1 MAWIP
6 TVPPEEAS
14 GLLAQLYR
22 EAFARAG
29 KVFQVI
35 RLQSRRPR
43 VLRASTALYAELMLS
58 PEGRLSR
65 AQREMIA
72 TAVSRANGCHY

>member
-1 MAWIP
+1 MAWIE
-6 TVPPEEAS
+6 TVPPEKAT
-14 GLLAQLYR
+14 GLLRRLYDDAVR
-22 EAFARAG
+22 RAG

-43 VLRASTALYAELMLS
+43 VLRNSTMLYTELMFS
-58 PEGRLSR
+58 EESALSR

>member
-1 MAWIP
+1 LAWIR
-6 TVPPEEAS
+6 TIPPEEAS

-22 EAFARAG
+22 EALARAG

-43 VLRASTALYAELMLS
+43 VLRVSTALYTELMHS
-58 PEGRLSR
+58 AEGRLSR
-65 AQREMIA
+65 ARREMIA

>member
-1 MAWIP
+1 MAWIE
-6 TVPPEEAS
+6 TVPPHEAT
-14 GLLAQLYR
+14 GLLRRLYDDAVR
-22 EAFARAG
+22 RAG
-29 KVFQVI
+29 KVFQVV

-43 VLRASTALYAELMLS
+43 VLRNSTMLYTELMFS
-58 PEGRLSR
+58 KSSALSR